1 MSSLK
6 NPTSTTPN
14 SEENMNISSLI
25 RDLIENPP
33 EGTSN
38 ITINIATPGAPIY
51 NCIGVQFV
59 GTNPSR
65 KSKRTEEAESE
76 DAIEINLDDDEDGAV
91 EDYVSAQSGTDGSN
105 PLPDLDETPEASS
118 VDVDALVE
126 KAEEKGFPSAGVP
139 KLRVFIAANPTS
151 AASAI
156 LLAEGEMD
164 AEEGITD
171 IASCLKDEGFDL
183 TPD

>member
-1 MSSLK
+1 
-6 NPTSTTPN
+6 
-14 SEENMNISSLI
+14 MNISSLI

-118 VDVDALVE
+118 VDVDALLE